1 MAQAPRP
8 GVSTREDQL
17 EADQTVMTIR
27 INRPIFHGD
36 RQVAESHTIA
46 PGNVPMRERIICRKA
61 TGLPLAAFWAEDLI
75 DIDSLMVLWW
85 LARRLNGEAT
95 LTFDQAAEQWPGDLS
110 ADELDVTMGE
120 PDAEA
125 DDPEA

>member
-1 MAQAPRP
+1 MAKAPRP
-8 GVSTREDQL
+8 GVSTRNDQQ
-17 EADQTVMTIR
+17 EADQTVMTITLR
-27 INRPIFHGD
+27 RPIFMGD

-61 TGLPLAAFWAEDLI
+61 TGLPLAAFWSEDRI
-75 DIDSLMVLWW
+75 DVDSLMVLWW

-95 LTFDQAAEQWPGDLS
+95 LTFDQAAEQWPGDLA
-110 ADELDVTMGE
+110 ADEIDVAMGE
-120 PDAEA
+120 PDPEA